1 MEFRVKE
8 ICKEKGVKIKDL
20 CAELGISDVALRKS
34 LSTNPT
40 VGTLEKIA
48 KVLNVDVLE
57 LFAPAGDVRIICP
70 HCGKVIHIK
79 AELPNDKTK

>member
-57 LFAPAGDVRIICP
+57 LFAPAEDVRIICP

-79 AELPNDKTK
+79 AELPNVKTK

>member
-20 CAELGISDVALRKS
+20 CAKLGISDVALRKS

-57 LFAPAGDVRIICP
+57 LFIPTEGARIVCP
-70 HCGKVIHIK
+70 HCGNLIKIK
-79 AELPNDKTK
+79 AE

>member
-20 CAELGISDVALRKS
+20 CAKLGISDVALRKS

-57 LFAPAGDVRIICP
+57 LFTPTEGAKIVCP
-70 HCGKVIHIK
+70 HCGKTIEVQVK
-79 AELPNDKTK
+79 GKSEK

>member
-20 CAELGISDVALRKS
+20 CAELGITDVALRKS

-40 VGTLEKIA
+40 IGTLEKIA

-57 LFAPAGDVRIICP
+57 LFAPDRELRIRCP
-70 HCGKVIHIK
+70 HCGKSISLKVG
-79 AELPNDKTK
+79 D